1 MTVQFG
7 FSLQGRGVLAG
18 REAIT
23 TLAKRAEALGYDSV
37 WVTDRMLIP
46 VQSRSAYPYSPT
58 GAFPLGP
65 DEPWLEPLTA
75 VTYLASITERINVG
89 TSVLVIPYRN
99 PIFTAKALATAD
111 YLSGGRVILGAGIGW
126 WREEFAA
133 LGVPFEDRAARTV
146 EYLRIMK
153 EIWTKPR
160 VAFEGR
166 FARIA
171 EAGGVR
177 PHPARQPHTPIW
189 IGGHSDAALR
199 RVVEVGDGWHPLG
212 LRPPVS
218 LHPPEMAARVRRLR
232 DMAAAAG
239 RDPATITISFKAPLK
254 FQEAVAA
261 GRAPLSGSPR
271 EIVEDLQAYVAAGV
285 QHFVLDFSV
294 PTLPEMRDVLERF
307 AVDVRPQAGGAP

>member
-1 MTVQFG
+1 
-7 FSLQGRGVLAG
+7 
-18 REAIT
+18 
-23 TLAKRAEALGYDSV
+23 
-37 WVTDRMLIP
+37 
-46 VQSRSAYPYSPT
+46 
-58 GAFPLGP
+58 
-65 DEPWLEPLTA
+65 
-75 VTYLASITERINVG
+75 
-89 TSVLVIPYRN
+89 VIPYRN

-177 PHPARQPHTPIW
+177 PHPARQPHIPIW

-199 RVVEVGDGWHPLG
+199 RVVDVADGWHPLG
-212 LRPPVS
+212 LRPPVG
-218 LHPPEMAARVRRLR
+218 LHPPELAAKVRQLR
-232 DMAAAAG
+232 DMAAAVG
-239 RDPATITISFKAPLK
+239 RDPAGITISFKAPLRL
-254 FQEAVAA
+254 EDVS
-261 GRAPLSGSPR
+261 GSPRAPLSGSPAQ
-271 EIVEDLQAYVAAGV
+271 IVEDLQAYVAAGV

-294 PTLPEMRDVLERF
+294 TTVPAMLDVLERF
-307 AVDVRPQAGGAP
+307 AAEVRPPIRPS

>member
-1 MTVQFG
+1 MTVRFG

-23 TLAKRAEALGYDSV
+23 TLAKRAEALDYDSV
-37 WVTDRMLIP
+37 WVTDRLLIP

-75 VTYLASITERINVG
+75 VTYLATITERINVG

-177 PHPARQPHTPIW
+177 PHPARQPHIPIW
-189 IGGHSDAALR
+189 IGGHSEAALR
-199 RVVEVGDGWHPLG
+199 RTVEVGDGWHPLG

-232 DMAAAAG
+232 DMATAAG